1 MCSLYGDARWADV
14 NARPGALNKIRKGA
28 AVNITEPGYYS
39 DVLLQW
45 QNGLSGGDAQSA
57 AKNSTGGNQ
66 SSYAGG
72 ISMTDQVSSMIEL
85 TRYAM
90 DAMGLAAD
98 SRVTFTQRARYRE
111 QLQSEFD
118 QGVSDGLK
126 ALGVA
131 DPDALQFTLQ
141 TNDDGTV
148 SVAGDSRDKD
158 IQNFFDNN
166 PELLTKYRQ
175 IEALNGIDA
184 ARKALEIAPGELR
197 KRIQIENMA
206 AWWAGSG
213 SANSSFGAYA
223 GGLSLLDG
231 VDLTV

>member
-1 MCSLYGDARWADV
+1 MCSWYGDARWADV
-14 NARPGALNKIRKGA
+14 NARTGDLNKIRKGD
-28 AVNITEPGYYS
+28 AVNITETGYYS

-98 SRVTFTQRARYRE
+98 SRVTFTQLARYRE

-213 SANSSFGAYA
+213 SATSSFGAYA